1 MSCDGL
7 NSKKS
12 LCIIPVATSQ
22 HSISTVT
29 PFNKR
34 KCVAFGP
41 LASSSFM
48 GLHFSAQTLPACHTW
63 VQIYPS
69 SHHWIF
75 NVHEILDSRFPGFL
89 ARIFGHSFDLHS
101 NSIALP
107 LKTLDTFAPRAS
119 SYMEIHTVTSRLA
132 RTLFYLS
139 LYLCSPLS
147 LSRYS
152 IPCLPLLC
160 SFAVVSRSVVIF
172 PTCPHYVFLLANL
185 CSSVASFRIC
195 PSRVEVNAV
204 AWYARSCVDLWGG
217 HWY

>member
-1 MSCDGL
+1 MSCDGP

-41 LASSSFM
+41 LASSFM
-48 GLHFSAQTLPACHTW
+48 GFHFSAQTLPACHTW
-63 VQIYPS
+63 VQNYPS

-75 NVHEILDSRFPGFL
+75 NVHEIPDNRFPGFL

-107 LKTLDTFAPRAS
+107 LKTLDTFAPRAVL
-119 SYMEIHTVTSRLA
+119 IHGDTYCRQPLGPHSL
-132 RTLFYLS
+132 LS
-139 LYLCSPLS
+139 LPLS
-147 LSRYS
+147 LLS
-152 IPCLPLLC
+152 PLPLKVLDSVSPTAVFVC
-160 SFAVVSRSVVIF
+160 CRQSFRRHFPHLSTLRFSTRQSVFLRRVVSYLS
-172 PTCPHYVFLLANL
+172 
-185 CSSVASFRIC
+185 
-195 PSRVEVNAV
+195 
-204 AWYARSCVDLWGG
+204 
-217 HWY
+217 